1 MSVRLSAWFLVSTL
15 VGSVSAGGLARF
27 EFVETHMGSPF
38 KILLYSTD
46 EAAARRASRAAFD
59 RIAALDS
66 VLSDY
71 DPDSELSRLSA
82 SAGGPPVAVGAD
94 LFDVLE
100 RSRYWH
106 DRTGGWLDPT
116 IAPVGRLWR
125 RSRRERKL
133 PDPEKLD
140 EALALVG
147 MDKLILDPKART
159 VRLTRPGMK
168 LDVGGTAK
176 GHAAQAA
183 IDVLR
188 AQGVDRALV
197 AGAGDIVV
205 SGPPPDAG
213 GWTIGVA
220 TLEPSKQG
228 PEIYLSLK
236 DAAVSTS
243 GDAERFVV
251 IDGRRYSHIINP
263 KTGRAIEDRAS
274 VTVVAPDGS
283 TADVLETT
291 AYMLGPEKGLE
302 LIDSVPGAAGV
313 FTRETPEGVRRY
325 ESSRF
330 KDVPRAKP
338 RPAP

>member
-1 MSVRLSAWFLVSTL
+1 
-15 VGSVSAGGLARF
+15 
-27 EFVETHMGSPF
+27 
-38 KILLYSTD
+38 K
-46 EAAARRASRAAFD
+46 
-59 RIAALDS
+59 
-66 VLSDY
+66 
-71 DPDSELSRLSA
+71 
-82 SAGGPPVAVGAD
+82 
-94 LFDVLE
+94 
-100 RSRYWH
+100 SRYWY
-106 DRTGGWLDPT
+106 DKTGGWLDPT

-125 RSRRERKL
+125 RARRDRKL
-133 PDPEKLD
+133 PDPEKLE

-147 MDKLILDPKART
+147 MDKLVLDPKART

-176 GHAAQAA
+176 GYAAQAA

-188 AQGVDRALV
+188 ARGVDRALV

-205 SGPPPDAG
+205 SGPPPDAE
-213 GWTIGVA
+213 GWTIGGA
-220 TLEPSKQG
+220 TLEPSKAE

-263 KTGRAIEDRAS
+263 RTGRAIEDRAS
-274 VTVVAPDGS
+274 VTVVAPDGEA
-283 TADVLETT
+283 ADVLETA

-302 LIDSVPGAAGV
+302 LIDSIPGAAGV
-313 FTRETPEGVRRY
+313 FTRETPEGIRRY

-330 KDVPRAKP
+330 KDPAQELDDEEEEGRGHDQEVDDLGEELAVGDLLAAKGP
-338 RPAP
+338 GPVLAPPMITPTARSITFPLKANFLNSSISDQAFSFGSSPEIPMSCPPEPG